1 MMTRHGAAF
10 PVDDKGACPAG
21 VNFQSGNIDGDGD
34 GDGDGVSAPGAAL
47 DRTIA
52 GTFEWDVTY
61 HPIGPRVNKRNVFA
75 NDQANT
81 VTAPAVTRGV
91 FDQAVQFA
99 AWCACSKTAQELI
112 VSVGPGAV
120 PVLKST
126 LASPAYLAGPPTS
139 VKIIP
144 D

>member
-1 MMTRHGAAF
+1 MTR
-10 PVDDKGACPAG
+10 PTP
-21 VNFQSGNIDGDGD
+21 S
-34 GDGDGVSAPGAAL
+34 P
-47 DRTIA
+47 
-52 GTFEWDVTY
+52 
-61 HPIGPRVNKRNVFA
+61 P
-75 NDQANT
+75 
-81 VTAPAVTRGV
+81 PAVTRGV